1 MEAEGRDHRTNP
13 EDAVPK
19 PKDQRNLTDPESKI
33 MKTSNKGFDQC
44 GNAQAVANE
53 QQIIIAA
60 NVTNQTNDVRQAIPL
75 IEQTIE
81 NPDAAGVTEN
91 IAALTADAGYFSED
105 NMESLDANDYIDD
118 VFIATGRQKHGDPVP
133 ATPKGRPPA
142 NLTAKQTMARRN
154 RTKKGR
160 KESARRKVISE
171 PAPFSLNTVARSRRR
186 WDFAI
191 LLRGLEKMQG
201 EDAGRM
207 ESGVP
212 NAQLVEVV
220 QKRCV
225 DNQLKV
231 FGGSDLRG
239 NRSGMIRPQRRCRP
253 IFHARVDVAHTG
265 PSRHK
270 LETFSHAMQT
280 AEI

>member
-91 IAALTADAGYFSED
+91 IAALTADRVTSAKTTW
-105 NMESLDANDYIDD
+105 SLWTRTITLTMCLSRPVVRSTAIR
-118 VFIATGRQKHGDPVP
+118 FRQLQRV
-133 ATPKGRPPA
+133 ARPP
-142 NLTAKQTMARRN
+142 T
-154 RTKKGR
+154 
-160 KESARRKVISE
+160 
-171 PAPFSLNTVARSRRR
+171 
-186 WDFAI
+186 
-191 LLRGLEKMQG
+191 
-201 EDAGRM
+201 
-207 ESGVP
+207 
-212 NAQLVEVV
+212 
-220 QKRCV
+220 
-225 DNQLKV
+225 
-231 FGGSDLRG
+231 
-239 NRSGMIRPQRRCRP
+239 
-253 IFHARVDVAHTG
+253 
-265 PSRHK
+265 
-270 LETFSHAMQT
+270 
-280 AEI
+280 